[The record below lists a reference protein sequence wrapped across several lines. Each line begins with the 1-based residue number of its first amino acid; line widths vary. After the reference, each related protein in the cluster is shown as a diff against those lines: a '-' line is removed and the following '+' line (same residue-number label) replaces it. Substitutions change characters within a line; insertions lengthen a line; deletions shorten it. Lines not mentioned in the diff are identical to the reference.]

1 MLMAACTSAAA
12 VRWAIASAATMLMA
26 ACTSAAAVRWAIAPA
41 ADASRQPWGGGSCTK
56 AHNCFTRQ
64 GSHGAVALAQRLIT
78 ASRLLQ
84 MGLESAAVPAPC
96 GVVSALVSDLCLSL
110 LPDMGP
116 SLLLCSQPA
125 A

>member
-56 AHNCFTRQ
+56 AHNCFT
-64 GSHGAVALAQRLIT
+64 
-78 ASRLLQ
+78 
-84 MGLESAAVPAPC
+84 
-96 GVVSALVSDLCLSL
+96 
-110 LPDMGP
+110 
-116 SLLLCSQPA
+116 PA
-125 A
+125 ANGAGVCRSACTLRGRVCTGV